1 MDGLDRQNR
10 GCWAHYPPDPP
21 APDVILSPPGRAG
34 RWYGPN
40 HRRYRIHISNVS
52 GRWFL
57 SRPPCPIPFVQ
68 RRRAGSIPPC
78 SEAWARCPLPLRR
91 CQRCLIVSKV
101 SYCVKGVLLYFQHGS
116 WEPRPLDFYLDIEGV
131 QVGIGPFEG
140 NLEDLVE
147 LVKGGDEG
155 RESCRVMIGSRD
167 CVMATLMR

>member
-10 GCWAHYPPDPP
+10 GCWAHYPLDPP

-68 RRRAGSIPPC
+68 RRRAGSIPPR

-101 SYCVKGVLLYFQHGS
+101 SYCVKGVLLCQRCLIVSKVSYCTSSTG
-116 WEPRPLDFYLDIEGV
+116 R
-131 QVGIGPFEG
+131 G
-140 NLEDLVE
+140 NPGRLISISIQKACRWE
-147 LVKGGDEG
+147 LVHSKAIW
-155 RESCRVMIGSRD
+155 R
-167 CVMATLMR
+167 TWWN

>member
-1 MDGLDRQNR
+1 M
-10 GCWAHYPPDPP
+10 
-21 APDVILSPPGRAG
+21 
-34 RWYGPN
+34 
-40 HRRYRIHISNVS
+40 
-52 GRWFL
+52 
-57 SRPPCPIPFVQ
+57 
-68 RRRAGSIPPC
+68 
-78 SEAWARCPLPLRR
+78 
-91 CQRCLIVSKV
+91 